1 MTGLEWFLA
10 FAGVTVTAMVV
21 VAMILI
27 APSGVVDA
35 PDGAADPDDAELPR
49 GVDPAAAP
57 AAVGT
62 TR

>member
-10 FAGVTVTAMVV
+10 VAGVSVTAMVV

-27 APSGVVDA
+27 TPSGVVDA
-35 PDGAADPDDAELPR
+35 TDGAADPDDAELPR
-49 GVDPAAAP
+49 GVNPAATPAAA
-57 AAVGT
+57 GT